1 MVEIGSRQILHHHA
15 TAHPTAE
22 WTLPQ
27 FREALPP
34 ASSSM
39 IGTASSRRRWTKALP
54 IWGYGFCQR
63 RCEPQRRTPYA
74 NDWAAAFVG
83 NVLDVLIPF
92 HQRHLPM
99 TIRDWAIHYHRG
111 RPHSALGPGLPE
123 PMSDQVPSHEHRHSL
138 PIGYQV
144 VKRSVSAA
152 HIMNMG
158 SRRRLLSDGPFFAG
172 IPNQPANCSVFCARP
187 SFWTI
192 RAHGSD
198 IEALPK
204 ETGSNKPGRAYG
216 AMAPVLDPT
225 RTPTP
230 PFGPRCGR

>member
-1 MVEIGSRQILHHHA
+1 MSSSWSRLDPARFSTTTPRPIPRRNGPCSSPGKRCRA
-15 TAHPTAE
+15 AIPT
-22 WTLPQ
+22 
-27 FREALPP
+27 

-123 PMSDQVPSHEHRHSL
+123 PMSDQVPSNQHRHSL

-144 VKRSVSAA
+144 VKRSVLGGLHHEYGLKKEAA
-152 HIMNMG
+152 
-158 SRRRLLSDGPFFAG
+158 
-172 IPNQPANCSVFCARP
+172 
-187 SFWTI
+187 
-192 RAHGSD
+192 
-198 IEALPK
+198 
-204 ETGSNKPGRAYG
+204 
-216 AMAPVLDPT
+216 
-225 RTPTP
+225 
-230 PFGPRCGR
+230 